1 MKIQIA
7 TCSIF
12 ISNNIMHLKPIKNN
26 FFNKHFT
33 KPENKL
39 LIETKNTETL
49 QPLLGKHNTN
59 SAKILR

>member
-39 LIETKNTETL
+39 LIRHPAKVENG
-49 QPLLGKHNTN
+49 GKVE
-59 SAKILR
+59 S